1 MLEWL
6 GFVVGV
12 IGLALAWKYRPRPPK
27 PVFQSQGFKIIES
40 GGIKMFDEGI
50 DVMYKGNPVLLLT
63 SSIVVFWNDGLG
75 PIKKD
80 DIVTTD
86 PIRCYVPDGAKI
98 LRAEILSV
106 SDPNTGLAISASD
119 ERPNEVRL
127 SFDHLNAGDGA
138 VLEILHTSEEL
149 RPKVAGSIIGGSRS
163 GKVTDLGP
171 VAQPFPLPRDTEGA
185 KVRRYLWTFDIAG
198 QRVRIPRPVL
208 RSVLG
213 WVVFLA
219 VDAVAATLWV
229 RYVPNGVA
237 DELQTSSFIVKVIFY
252 MIGLPFALASVA
264 FMLSLLVVPF
274 TIARRVWGQRRRFP
288 KQLDVWK

>member
-1 MLEWL
+1 
-6 GFVVGV
+6 
-12 IGLALAWKYRPRPPK
+12 
-27 PVFQSQGFKIIES
+27 
-40 GGIKMFDEGI
+40 
-50 DVMYKGNPVLLLT
+50 MYKGNPVPLLT
-63 SSIVVFWNDGLG
+63 SSVVVFWNDGLG
-75 PIKKD
+75 PIRKD
-80 DIVTTD
+80 DIVATD

-106 SDPNTGLAISASD
+106 SDPNTGLTVTASD
-119 ERPNEVRL
+119 ERPNEVGL

-149 RPKVAGSIIGGSRS
+149 RPMVAGSIIGGSQS

-185 KVRRYLWTFDIAG
+185 KVRRYLWTFDIVG

-237 DELQTSSFIVKVIFY
+237 EELQTYPFIVKVIFS
-252 MIGLPFALASVA
+252 MISLPVVFAFLAII
-264 FMLSLLVVPF
+264 LSLLVFPF
-274 TIARRVWGQRRRFP
+274 SMARRVWGQRRRFP

>member
-27 PVFQSQGFKIIES
+27 PVFQSQGLKIIES
-40 GGIKMFDEGI
+40 GGVKSFDEGI
-50 DVMYKGNPVLLLT
+50 DVMYKGNPVPLLT

-75 PIKKD
+75 AIKKD
-80 DIVTTD
+80 DVVAVD
-86 PIRCYVPDGAKI
+86 PIRCYVPDDAKI
-98 LRAEILSV
+98 LRTAILSV
-106 SDPNTGLAISASD
+106 SDPNIGLTITES
-119 ERPNEVRL
+119 ENRPNEIGL

-171 VAQPFPLPRDTEGA
+171 ITQPFPLPRHTEGA
-185 KVRRYLWTFDIAG
+185 KVRRYMWTFKIAG
-198 QRVRIPRPVL
+198 QRVKIS

-213 WVVFLA
+213 WLVFL
-219 VDAVAATLWV
+219 VIDAIVATLFV
-229 RYVPNGVA
+229 RYAPASYVSW
-237 DELQTSSFIVKVIFY
+237 DTQSHSFLVKV
-252 MIGLPFALASVA
+252 LASMIAIPVTVGLA
-264 FMLSLLVVPF
+264 LVVYTVVPGYIF
-274 TIARRVWGQRRRFP
+274 LEARRIWGQRRRFP
-288 KQLDVWK
+288 KKLNVWN